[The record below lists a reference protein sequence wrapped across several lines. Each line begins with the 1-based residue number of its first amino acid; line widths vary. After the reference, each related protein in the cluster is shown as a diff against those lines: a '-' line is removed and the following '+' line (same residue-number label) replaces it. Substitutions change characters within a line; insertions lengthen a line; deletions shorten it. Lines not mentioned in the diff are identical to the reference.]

1 MAANPKNI
9 LARIHGVLHLAFE
22 DTDPNRI
29 QWMPAHLT
37 HKELG
42 HALRSDGQ
50 LVTSID
56 LQGNDMADTL
66 AKLGAELH
74 RVTPSD
80 VKIWRQAYEEIYRR
94 ARWIGI
100 ATQVANEH
108 PEFPYKDSEASRW
121 KADARE
127 RSRTAKKAGV

>member
-1 MAANPKNI
+1 
-9 LARIHGVLHLAFE
+9 
-22 DTDPNRI
+22 
-29 QWMPAHLT
+29 
-37 HKELG
+37 
-42 HALRSDGQ
+42 
-50 LVTSID
+50 
-56 LQGNDMADTL
+56 MADTL

-80 VKIWRQAYEEIYRR
+80 VKIWRQAYEEIYWR

-100 ATQVANEH
+100 ATQAANEH

-127 RSRTAKKAGV
+127 RARIT